1 MRCLL
6 AFALLALPAASLAQ
20 AEEDA
25 EHRADRL
32 RTERLNREAGARVD
46 RRNGANA
53 AAIDRYRDAQ
63 AAYQRAREE
72 WRRRLAACEDGDE
85 RACDPG

>member
-1 MRCLL
+1 MRCALAMVLL
-6 AFALLALPAASLAQ
+6 ILPAASLAQ
-20 AEEDA
+20 PEEDA

-32 RTERLNREAGARVD
+32 RTERLNRDAGAKVD

-53 AAIDRYRDAQ
+53 QAMDRYRDAQ

-72 WRRRLAACEDGDE
+72 WRRRLAACEDGDV